1 MVSAMPKELLG
12 IKNSDF
18 GKSLPVVTS
27 TQSFSLLDF
36 SLYIGLTAKSK
47 AVGKMCFKLHAT
59 SKGVAHTM
67 KFNQLHKQ
75 AHKQVGD
82 SPVHTHRSTVI

>member
-1 MVSAMPKELLG
+1 MVSAVPKELPE
-12 IKNSDF
+12 IKSGDF
-18 GKSLPVVTS
+18 GKSLPVATS

-36 SLYIGLTAKSK
+36 SLCIGLTTKSK
-47 AVGKMCFKLHAT
+47 AVGKMCFKLHPT

-75 AHKQVGD
+75 AYKQVGD
-82 SPVHTHRSTVI
+82 SPVHTHRSTVK